1 MWNVVQSS
9 QLGAR
14 SQVLVVRCTGLRYQ
28 LCCCL
33 LGKGGFFS
41 VQAAAS
47 TVRWMM
53 PGEGRSRQTGTSDG
67 WCRYLRSSVAN
78 VSGSSSVSEVRWP
91 VEVDHQRGRCPAN
104 CGENQLAPGKR
115 YLPLSCC
122 VQSRAVADAFFHCS
136 CFFFACSSL
145 SVVSSSQAKVFWG
158 PSDRL
163 QRMTPPLLRIRL
175 ARLAFCGL
183 MQIHCLNRRA
193 EWRYRYLCLP
203 LTRGQMA
210 SSRTYL
216 CWIVQSLAWLPKAGT
231 SVPSHWFLTFGGGLH
246 STLAL
251 SLACLNL
258 ALGPAIRRAG
268 G

>member
-41 VQAAAS
+41 AQAAAS

-53 PGEGRSRQTGTSDG
+53 PGEGRSRQAGTFDG

-122 VQSRAVADAFFHCS
+122 LPEVMLFSTAPASFLLAP
-136 CFFFACSSL
+136 
-145 SVVSSSQAKVFWG
+145 
-158 PSDRL
+158 PS
-163 QRMTPPLLRIRL
+163 
-175 ARLAFCGL
+175 
-183 MQIHCLNRRA
+183 
-193 EWRYRYLCLP
+193 
-203 LTRGQMA
+203 A
-210 SSRTYL
+210 SSPPVRL
-216 CWIVQSLAWLPKAGT
+216 R
-231 SVPSHWFLTFGGGLH
+231 F
-246 STLAL
+246 
-251 SLACLNL
+251 
-258 ALGPAIRRAG
+258 LGPERPPAANDAPLAPDTASAACILRAYADPLPQSTG
-268 G
+268 